1 MIVNILDKIDSVMY
15 YPVLIII
22 LVFGGLYFTIRTRFV
37 QIRQFK
43 ESCRLI
49 MEPPTPP
56 QKISSFQAMIVSTAS
71 RVGTGNIVG
80 VSSAICLGGPGAV
93 FWMWLM
99 CIVGASSAFTESTL
113 AQIYKKKDKNG
124 DAYGG
129 PAYYIEKAFKSRIP
143 AVIFCFFLL
152 MTYSFGFQLLCSY
165 NLQTTFA
172 GYSFYDPKT
181 TPAIIGAILAV
192 LVGYCIFGG
201 GKRIIKLTSSVV
213 PAMGIFYVIIA
224 LIVIFANIRNIPH
237 MFAIIFEDAFNFKAI
252 FGGMSGSCLIYGV
265 KRGLY
270 SNEAGVGSA
279 PNASASAMVSH
290 PVKQGLAQTLSVY
303 IDTMLLCTATALMC
317 LSTGVYYG
325 AEVEGAPYVQNAISS
340 LFGRVGPIFIT
351 IAMILFAFTTL
362 LGNLYYTDNALA
374 YMNHKKL
381 PGKKF
386 MTCFK
391 IFCIFVVFAGA
402 VIPSKAAWALADISM
417 GGMTLIN
424 IPACVILGGA
434 VFKALKDYE
443 DQKKLGKNPIF
454 FSKDIGLNED
464 DFDFWKEGDLSHV
477 PEENREQIEA

>member
-1 MIVNILDKIDSVMY
+1 MIVNILDRIDTVMY
-15 YPVLIII
+15 YPILIII
-22 LVFGGLYFTIRTRFV
+22 LVAGGFYFTFRTRFV
-37 QIRQFK
+37 QVRKFG

-49 MEPPTPP
+49 MEKP
-56 QKISSFQAMIVSTAS
+56 QESGKVSSFQAMIVSTAS

-99 CIVGASSAFTESTL
+99 CIVGAASAFTESTL
-113 AQIYKKKDKNG
+113 AQIYKKKDADGN
-124 DAYGG
+124 AYGG
-129 PAYYIEKAFKSRIP
+129 PAYYIEKAFHSRIP
-143 AVIFCFFLL
+143 ALFFCFFLL
-152 MTYSFGFQLLCSY
+152 MTYSFGFQLLCSF
-165 NLQTTFA
+165 NLQTTFQA
-172 GYSFYDPKT
+172 YSFYDPKT
-181 TPAIIGAILAV
+181 TPVIIGAILAV
-192 LVGYCIFGG
+192 TAGYCILGG

-224 LIVIFANIRNIPH
+224 LIVLIANFRNLPAMFLEIFR
-237 MFAIIFEDAFNFKAI
+237 DAFDFKAI

-317 LSTGVYYG
+317 LSTGV
-325 AEVEGAPYVQNAISS
+325 AHDASVEGAPYVQNAIASM
-340 LFGRVGPIFIT
+340 FGRVGPVFIT
-351 IAMILFAFTTL
+351 VAMIMFAFTTL
-362 LGNLYYTDNALA
+362 LGNLYYADNALA
-374 YMNHKKL
+374 YMNHKKM

-386 MTCFK
+386 MLGFK
-391 IFCIFVVFAGA
+391 IFCIIVIFVGA

-424 IPACVILGGA
+424 IPACMILGGTA
-434 VFKALKDYE
+434 FKALRDYE
-443 DQKKLGKNPIF
+443 KQQKEGKDPVF
-454 FSKDIGLNED
+454 FSKEIGLNED
-464 DFDFWKEGDLSHV
+464 DFDFWKED
-477 PEENREQIEA
+477 A

>member
-1 MIVNILDKIDSVMY
+1 MIVNILDKIDTVMY

-22 LVFGGLYFTIRTRFV
+22 LVFGGFYFTARTRFV

-49 MEPPTPP
+49 AEKPHEEG
-56 QKISSFQAMIVSTAS
+56 KVSSFQAMIVSTAS

-99 CIVGASSAFTESTL
+99 CLVGASSAFTESTL
-113 AQIYKKKDKNG
+113 AQIYKKKDANG
-124 DAYGG
+124 NAYGG
-129 PAYYIEKAFKSRIP
+129 PAYYIEKAFRSRIP
-143 AVIFCFFLL
+143 ALFFCFFLL
-152 MTYSFGFQLLCSY
+152 MTYAFGFQLLCSY
-165 NLQTTFA
+165 NLQTTFQA
-172 GYSFYDPKT
+172 YSFYDPKT
-181 TPAIIGAILAV
+181 TPAIIGAILAITA
-192 LVGYCIFGG
+192 GYCILGG

-213 PAMGIFYVIIA
+213 PAMGIFYVIIS
-224 LIVIFANIRNIPH
+224 LIVIFANIKNIPH
-237 MFAIIFEDAFNFKAI
+237 MFGIIFEDAFNFKAI
-252 FGGMSGSCLIYGV
+252 FGGMSGSCLVYGV

-317 LSTGVYYG
+317 LSTGVHFG
-325 AEVEGAPYVQNAISS
+325 PDVEGAPYVQNAISS
-340 LFGRVGPIFIT
+340 LFGRVGPVFIT
-351 IAMILFAFTTL
+351 VAMIMFAFTTL
-362 LGNLYYTDNALA
+362 LGNLYYADNALA
-374 YMNHKKL
+374 YMNHKKM
-381 PGKKF
+381 PGKNF
-386 MTCFK
+386 MLGFK
-391 IFCIFVVFAGA
+391 IFCILVIFVGA
-402 VIPSKAAWALADISM
+402 IIPSKAAWALADISM

-434 VFKALKDYE
+434 VFKALRDYE
-443 DQKKLGKNPIF
+443 DQKQAGKNPVF

-464 DFDFWKEGDLSHV
+464 DFDFWKED
-477 PEENREQIEA
+477 EA

>member
-1 MIVNILDKIDSVMY
+1 MIVNILDRIDTVMY
-15 YPVLIII
+15 YPILIII
-22 LVFGGLYFTIRTRFV
+22 LVAGGFYFTFRTRFV
-37 QIRQFK
+37 QIRKFG

-49 MEPPTPP
+49 MEKP
-56 QKISSFQAMIVSTAS
+56 QESGKVSSFQAMIVSTAS

-99 CIVGASSAFTESTL
+99 CIVGAASAFTESTL
-113 AQIYKKKDKNG
+113 AQIYKKKDADGN
-124 DAYGG
+124 AYGG
-129 PAYYIEKAFKSRIP
+129 PAYYIEKAFHSRIP
-143 AVIFCFFLL
+143 ALFFCFFLL
-152 MTYSFGFQLLCSY
+152 MTYSFGFQLLCSF
-165 NLQTTFA
+165 NLQTTFQA
-172 GYSFYDPKT
+172 YSFYDPKT
-181 TPAIIGAILAV
+181 TPVIIGAILAV
-192 LVGYCIFGG
+192 TAGYCILGG

-224 LIVIFANIRNIPH
+224 LIVLIANFRNLPAMFLEIFR
-237 MFAIIFEDAFNFKAI
+237 DAFDFKAI

-317 LSTGVYYG
+317 LSTGV
-325 AEVEGAPYVQNAISS
+325 AHDASVEGAPYVQNAIASM
-340 LFGRVGPIFIT
+340 FGRVGPVFIT
-351 IAMILFAFTTL
+351 VAMIMFAFTTL
-362 LGNLYYTDNALA
+362 LGNLYYADNALA
-374 YMNHKKL
+374 YMNHKKM

-386 MTCFK
+386 MLGFK
-391 IFCIFVVFAGA
+391 IFCIIVIFVGA

-424 IPACVILGGA
+424 IPACMILGGTA
-434 VFKALKDYE
+434 FKALRDYE
-443 DQKKLGKNPIF
+443 KQQKEGKDPVF
-454 FSKDIGLNED
+454 FSKEIGLNED
-464 DFDFWKEGDLSHV
+464 DFDFWKED
-477 PEENREQIEA
+477 A

>member
-1 MIVNILDKIDSVMY
+1 MSTIVNVLDKIDTVMY

-22 LVFGGLYFTIRTRFV
+22 LVFGGLYFTTRTRFV

-49 MEPPTPP
+49 MEKP
-56 QKISSFQAMIVSTAS
+56 QEAGKVSSFQAMIVSTAS

-113 AQIYKKKDKNG
+113 AQIYKKKDQNG
-124 DAYGG
+124 NAYGG
-129 PAYYIEKAFKSRIP
+129 PAYYIEKAFRSRIP
-143 AVIFCFFLL
+143 AVLFCFFLL
-152 MTYSFGFQLLCSY
+152 MTYAFGFQLLCSY
-165 NLQTTFA
+165 NLQTTFQA
-172 GYSFYDPKT
+172 YSFYDPKV

-192 LVGYCIFGG
+192 TAGYCILGG

-224 LIVIFANIRNIPH
+224 LIVLIANIKNLPH

-317 LSTGVYYG
+317 LSTGVHYG
-325 AEVEGAPYVQNAISS
+325 ADVEGAPYVQNAISS
-340 LFGRVGPIFIT
+340 LFGHVGPIFIT
-351 IAMILFAFTTL
+351 IAMIMFAFTTL
-362 LGNLYYTDNALA
+362 LGNLYYADNALA
-374 YMNHKKL
+374 YMNHKKM

-386 MTCFK
+386 MLGFK
-391 IFCIFVVFAGA
+391 IFCILVIFAGA

-417 GGMTLIN
+417 GGMTMIN
-424 IPACVILGGA
+424 IPACVILGGTA
-434 VFKALKDYE
+434 FKALRDYE
-443 DQKKLGKNPIF
+443 KQKTENKDPVF
-454 FSKDIGLNED
+454 FTKDIGLNEA
-464 DFDFWKEGDLSHV
+464 DFDFWKE
-477 PEENREQIEA
+477 EA

>member
-1 MIVNILDKIDSVMY
+1 MIVNILDKIDTVMY

-22 LVFGGLYFTIRTRFV
+22 LVFGGFYFTARTRFV

-49 MEPPTPP
+49 AEKPHEEG
-56 QKISSFQAMIVSTAS
+56 KVSSFQAMIVSTAS

-99 CIVGASSAFTESTL
+99 CLVGASSAFTESTL
-113 AQIYKKKDKNG
+113 AQIYKKKDANG
-124 DAYGG
+124 NAYGG
-129 PAYYIEKAFKSRIP
+129 PAYYIEKAFRSRIP
-143 AVIFCFFLL
+143 ALFFCFFLL
-152 MTYSFGFQLLCSY
+152 MTYAFGFQLLCSY
-165 NLQTTFA
+165 NLQTTFQA
-172 GYSFYDPKT
+172 YSFYDPKT
-181 TPAIIGAILAV
+181 TPAIIGAILAITA
-192 LVGYCIFGG
+192 GYCILGG

-224 LIVIFANIRNIPH
+224 LIVIIANVKNIPH
-237 MFAIIFEDAFNFKAI
+237 MFGIIFEDAFNFKAI
-252 FGGMSGSCLIYGV
+252 FGGMSGSCLVYGV

-317 LSTGVYYG
+317 LYTGVHFG
-325 AEVEGAPYVQNAISS
+325 PDVEGAPYVQNAISS
-340 LFGRVGPIFIT
+340 LFGRVGPVFIT
-351 IAMILFAFTTL
+351 VAMIMFAFTTL
-362 LGNLYYTDNALA
+362 LGNLYYADNALA
-374 YMNHKKL
+374 YMNHKKM

-386 MTCFK
+386 MLGFK
-391 IFCIFVVFAGA
+391 IFCILVIFVGA
-402 VIPSKAAWALADISM
+402 IIPSKAAWALADISM

-434 VFKALKDYE
+434 VFKALRDYE
-443 DQKKLGKNPIF
+443 DQKQAGKNPVF

-464 DFDFWKEGDLSHV
+464 DFDFWKED
-477 PEENREQIEA
+477 EA